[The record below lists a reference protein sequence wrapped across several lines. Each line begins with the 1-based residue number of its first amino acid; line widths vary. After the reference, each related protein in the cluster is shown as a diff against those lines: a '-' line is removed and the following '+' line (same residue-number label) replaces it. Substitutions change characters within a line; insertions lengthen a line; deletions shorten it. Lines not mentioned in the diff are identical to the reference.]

1 MKKCTMESMV
11 LFVDA
16 RRALLGL
23 WPLMIELWEA
33 TQERFYKSSRE
44 YKVLESLLCRC
55 SPVRSIQSQA
65 DGAACRYA
73 DRHGDDLF
81 KTVVDGQQLDAV
93 TKWFYGGLSR
103 EEEEEEEGG
112 ESFAP
117 RPKCTKEFS
126 AEQLLLLEAVDA
138 QARTF
143 FDRVDALQLIDR
155 PRLRAEARRWDE
167 CFARA
172 RVLILLRC

>member
-1 MKKCTMESMV
+1 ML

-33 TQERFYKSSRE
+33 TQERFYKSSKE

-55 SPVRSIQSQA
+55 SPVRNIQSQA

-81 KTVVDGQQLDAV
+81 KTVVDGQRLDAV
-93 TKWFYGGLSR
+93 TKWFYGSLPSKEVG
-103 EEEEEEEGG
+103 EEEEK
-112 ESFAP
+112 FIP
-117 RPKCTKEFS
+117 RPKRTKEFS

-138 QARTF
+138 QAREF
-143 FDRVDALQLIDR
+143 FGRVDALPLIDQ
-155 PRLRAEARRWDE
+155 PRLREEARRWDE

-172 RVLILLRC
+172 RVVILRR